1 MKLAIC
7 LTLGLLC
14 ISGCSG
20 PFEDMSDEDLADAV
34 YECRTS
40 SDQSPAYAIRCDN
53 YKRECENRRDQGRY
67 VC

>member
-1 MKLAIC
+1 
-7 LTLGLLC
+7 
-14 ISGCSG
+14 
-20 PFEDMSDEDLADAV
+20 MSDEDLADAV